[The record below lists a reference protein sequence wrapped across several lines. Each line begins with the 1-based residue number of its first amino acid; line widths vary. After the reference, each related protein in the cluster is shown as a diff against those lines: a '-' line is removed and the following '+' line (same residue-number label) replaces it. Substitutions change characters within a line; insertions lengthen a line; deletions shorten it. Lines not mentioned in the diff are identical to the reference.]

1 MNIKEIQRLIVD
13 TILCHSIR
21 KHTCPTSYMI
31 RDTMSCSGGID
42 DTINPC
48 ENVAE
53 NGICIYCSR
62 IAITVR

>member
-1 MNIKEIQRLIVD
+1 MNTKEIQGLIID

-31 RDTMSCSGGID
+31 RDTMSCSGGINA
-42 DTINPC
+42 INPC

-62 IAITVR
+62 IANTVR